1 MRLAV
6 DPSSLSKIYM
16 FYTLTHTA
24 RNIQY
29 YFLYVFCYF
38 LKMTSFFVFSEIC
51 FSFPIKHQIFG
62 DLSMLKYVIQL
73 INPFSLCV
81 CHIFN
86 PLLRDVQVL
95 SSFSLFSTMLQQT
108 FLYMFPCTYIK
119 GFSKEIHSVV
129 ESMGLWYA
137 QFIFY
142 LGTAED
148 SQSDY
153 TDLHSHRK
161 EMVGLFS
168 PHVGLFVILLGI

>member
-1 MRLAV
+1 
-6 DPSSLSKIYM
+6 
-16 FYTLTHTA
+16 
-24 RNIQY
+24 
-29 YFLYVFCYF
+29 
-38 LKMTSFFVFSEIC
+38 
-51 FSFPIKHQIFG
+51 
-62 DLSMLKYVIQL
+62 
-73 INPFSLCV
+73 
-81 CHIFN
+81 
-86 PLLRDVQVL
+86 
-95 SSFSLFSTMLQQT
+95 MLQQT

-168 PHVGLFVILLGI
+168 PTCWPICDTIGHLIFFPI